1 MPVGNI
7 HYCEQSAVPHNMAV
21 QLEGYKQTR
30 QKAVIKKKFYFITHL
45 DILSTLTVQSLSH
58 SPLCEIAQYSLYCA
72 VLGYDTVPRI
82 F

>member
-7 HYCEQSAVPHNMAV
+7 HYSEQPAVPHNMAA
-21 QLEGYKQTR
+21 QLEGCKETR
-30 QKAVIKKKFYFITHL
+30 QKAEINKVLFHYSL
-45 DILSTLTVQSLSH
+45 DVLSTLTVQSLSH
-58 SPLCEIAQYSLYCA
+58 SPLCEIAQYSLYCI